1 MAAVTPPGFT
11 LKSVPR
17 ANGTGGGLAVLFR
30 NSLVDCVKVS
40 IKDLAFKSFEVCE
53 TRLCYQDQSVMFL
66 CVYRPP
72 PSRKN
77 KLSNKM
83 FLDEFPDLLES
94 YVSCDRRFVL
104 GDINFHFDSNSDA
117 SVTDLKKLLRSLSL
131 QQLINVPTHRRG
143 HILDWLTTNRDVDI
157 EELCF
162 VDKLFSDHFVISF
175 ALRFRKPGKTTKQVR
190 WRNVR
195 ALNTESFRTDVL
207 SVFSAVSGSA
217 DRASAYNACLR
228 ELLDKHAPLVTRR
241 VTDRTSVPWTI
252 LQIKQ
257 GKQQRPCA
265 ERQWHKSSL
274 EVHRQIYA
282 HCRNVVNRLIRKAK
296 KLFLC
301 EKMSV
306 PILPRNCFA

>member
-1 MAAVTPPGFT
+1 MDVEEI
-11 LKSVPR
+11 
-17 ANGTGGGLAVLFR
+17 
-30 NSLVDCVKVS
+30 CV
-40 IKDLAFKSFEVCE
+40 
-53 TRLCYQDQSVMFL
+53 
-66 CVYRPP
+66 
-72 PSRKN
+72 
-77 KLSNKM
+77 
-83 FLDEFPDLLES
+83 
-94 YVSCDRRFVL
+94 
-104 GDINFHFDSNSDA
+104 
-117 SVTDLKKLLRSLSL
+117 
-131 QQLINVPTHRRG
+131 
-143 HILDWLTTNRDVDI
+143 
-157 EELCF
+157 
-162 VDKLFSDHFVISF
+162 VDKLISGHFVISF
-175 ALRFRKPGKTTKQVR
+175 ALRFRKPGKTTKEVR
-190 WRNVR
+190 SRNVR
-195 ALNTESFRTDVL
+195 ALDTENFKTDVL
-207 SVFSAVSGSA
+207 SAFPAASGAA
-217 DRASAYNACLR
+217 DTVSAYNACLR